1 MPRRLSN
8 CVKLPYRRDS
18 LFIGPKAPRLI
29 RRGKINGDSFGWS
42 RVSDPTLRKVREGWG
57 TRRVVDRTTNSYGK
71 GKMRGFFPFAQMK
84 TRTTADSSPSAK
96 LRVRNDNQKDV
107 LLLGFGDGLL
117 GPGEVGVG

>member
-42 RVSDPTLRKVREGWG
+42 SVFDPTLRKC
-57 TRRVVDRTTNSYGK
+57 
-71 GKMRGFFPFAQMK
+71 
-84 TRTTADSSPSAK
+84 AK
-96 LRVRNDNQKDV
+96 DGAPDGLWRAEEDNQ
-107 LLLGFGDGLL
+107 
-117 GPGEVGVG
+117 EQRQR